1 MACLIWVFSCGHKLL
16 QLNDQDIT
24 AEGRVSL
31 FLRGKSQQAVNKC
44 PECTKVDDD
53 TMKTKDGEEGKSRDI
68 LDAYQVQADFI
79 TKQIEAAEGYQEMSA
94 GLKKT
99 LGACQIVWADKLGA
113 IEKKL
118 AMGPI
123 LKPSPTVIQHLDT
136 ALAKAR
142 LFFAADLARSEI
154 KKAASKSFDPNVP
167 LKKPA
172 PKQIRL
178 WGVAVGELEKAKL
191 LYGKAIEAILANAEG
206 TIQRVWSEALM
217 DLKQ

>member
-1 MACLIWVFSCGHKLL
+1 MACLIWVFSCGHKSL

-24 AEGRVSL
+24 AEGRISL

-68 LDAYQVQADFI
+68 LDA
-79 TKQIEAAEGYQEMSA
+79 MSA

-118 AMGPI
+118 AMGPV
-123 LKPSPTVIQHLDT
+123 LKPSPTVSQNLDT

-142 LFFAADLARSEI
+142 LFFAADLARFEV
-154 KKAASKSFDPNVP
+154 KKAASKSIDPNVP
-167 LKKPA
+167 PRQPA

-178 WGVAVGELEKAKL
+178 WGVAVRELEKAKL

-206 TIQRVWSEALM
+206 TIQRAWSEPLM
-217 DLKQ
+217 DSKQ